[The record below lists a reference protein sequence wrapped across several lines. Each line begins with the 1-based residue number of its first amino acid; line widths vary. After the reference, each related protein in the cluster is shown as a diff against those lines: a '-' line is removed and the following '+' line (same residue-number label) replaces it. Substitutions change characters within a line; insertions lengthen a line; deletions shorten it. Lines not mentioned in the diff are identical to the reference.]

1 MRRVGNKEKG
11 PEKEKASG
19 KTIVAVSTAPGLGA
33 VALVRLSG
41 ARAWALARE
50 MVGEKEKFDRLEER
64 KNKLFTLKHPHT
76 REKLDTA
83 LVVKY
88 REPESFTGEDVVEF
102 QCHGGNAVP
111 SALTEAAI
119 SAGARAAK
127 PGEFTRRAFLNG
139 KIDLVQAEAID
150 DLVHSR
156 SELGRRLALSGLSG
170 KLGKEITK
178 LRKILLDLQAE
189 LEYSID
195 FPEEAQTG
203 DLQKKTSKGIKE
215 AVKAIDKLLDRA
227 KRNIMLNRGALT
239 VIAGEPNV
247 GKSSLFNALLG
258 KERAIVTEEA
268 GTTRDA
274 VEMETMIGGYLFRLV
289 DTAGLRKSG
298 NKAEKIGVEYSR
310 KFIDEADLVLFVHE
324 AGADL
329 KKVEKE
335 FLKSFEKKSILRIIN
350 KIDLMDKKTKVP
362 DGYIPVS
369 AKMGKGIKE
378 LKEDMVRMV
387 LPEKEKQKTP
397 GGPQVISLRQ
407 KNLLEGA
414 KNVLEGTDQR
424 LSAEFIVSDLEEAG
438 DFLGE
443 LTGQITS
450 EEVLDEIFSRFCI
463 GK

>member
-1 MRRVGNKEKG
+1 
-11 PEKEKASG
+11 
-19 KTIVAVSTAPGLGA
+19 
-33 VALVRLSG
+33 
-41 ARAWALARE
+41 
-50 MVGEKEKFDRLEER
+50 
-64 KNKLFTLKHPHT
+64 
-76 REKLDTA
+76 
-83 LVVKY
+83 
-88 REPESFTGEDVVEF
+88 
-102 QCHGGNAVP
+102 
-111 SALTEAAI
+111 
-119 SAGARAAK
+119 
-127 PGEFTRRAFLNG
+127 
-139 KIDLVQAEAID
+139 
-150 DLVHSR
+150 
-156 SELGRRLALSGLSG
+156 
-170 KLGKEITK
+170 
-178 LRKILLDLQAE
+178 

-195 FPEEAQTG
+195 FPEEEQTG
-203 DLQKKTSKGIKE
+203 DLQKKISKGIKE

-378 LKEDMVRMV
+378 LKEAMVRMV
-387 LPEKEKQKTP
+387 LPEKEKQKIR

-414 KNVLEGTDQR
+414 KNVLEGTDQS